1 MNIDGLLY
9 QFKNEEALRS
19 ERGKDHAR
27 LKKKSR
33 KVHSAETVKKFKDAI
48 KNGARLLDAA
58 KKYGIPTSTARGMVP
73 NSRKPEQRKL
83 AVSMVKMKL
92 NGELCVT
99 DKLIA
104 TRTGYSTHS
113 IGYIRAELL
122 G

>member
-113 IGYIRAELL
+113 IGYIRTELL